1 MDTKVLVLNQDYSA
15 LTLCTINKAFLLLFL
30 NKAEIVANVENVFL
44 RTVSRAF
51 PKPSVIRLQRYAHV
65 PYKGV
70 TLNRQNVMRRDNFQ
84 CQYCGTGKQLTID
97 HLTPRSKGG
106 KSNWKNLVTACSR
119 CNAMKGDQ
127 SPEQAGLKLRAQ
139 PYKPS
144 FTTFLKGSPDTIQDS
159 WKTYLIRDN

>member
-44 RTVSRAF
+44 QTVSRAF

-106 KSNWKNLVTACSR
+106 KSNWKNLVTACS
-119 CNAMKGDQ
+119 
-127 SPEQAGLKLRAQ
+127 
-139 PYKPS
+139 
-144 FTTFLKGSPDTIQDS
+144 
-159 WKTYLIRDN
+159 